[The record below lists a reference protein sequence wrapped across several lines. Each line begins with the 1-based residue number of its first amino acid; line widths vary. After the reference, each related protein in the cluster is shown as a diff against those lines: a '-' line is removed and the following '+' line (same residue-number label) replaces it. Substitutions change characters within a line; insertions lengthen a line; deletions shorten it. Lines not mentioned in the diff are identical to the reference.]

1 MNCHSN
7 DIGIVSCH
15 LTSRQTNTIHHHG
28 CTLYGIYIGIKC
40 ICFVFCSKPVKISDF
55 VTYLEKLEKDS
66 GLKLTEEYEVIHSV
80 YDSYLI
86 AML

>member
-1 MNCHSN
+1 M
-7 DIGIVSCH
+7 VA
-15 LTSRQTNTIHHHG
+15 
-28 CTLYGIYIGIKC
+28 LYMEFMLEEKC
-40 ICFVFCSKPVKISDF
+40 VCFVFCSKPVKISEF

-86 AML
+86 AMIENAEDQVGN